1 MNKLNLSGA
10 VITFEDFH
18 KRKDIGSSRIRAFNV
33 CKKWGDDIGTLEPF
47 IIGKH
52 YDFIIYQK
60 VYWTDHAR
68 AYKGFK
74 ILDLCDPDFLHWGY
88 PVQEMLQEV
97 DVITVSSSEL
107 EKSLKS
113 MTNKPVY
120 LVNDGVLVDKNSPLK
135 IHKGKA
141 KKVVWYGYAE
151 NFPLLD
157 ACIYAIDKLG
167 LDLIVISSKP
177 YIITNTNSNIKLT
190 NYPWSVN
197 WLKDIVRGDIVLNPT
212 FRTGKWKYKSNNKTT
227 QAWALGMPVA
237 TNDTELLAFVDETN
251 RQAEAEKR
259 LTEVMNE
266 WTTERSVSRLKEIIE
281 KHYGQH
287 NI

>member
-1 MNKLNLSGA
+1 MNA
-10 VITFEDFH
+10 VTSW
-18 KRKDIGSSRIRAFNV
+18 SSF
-33 CKKWGDDIGTLEPF
+33 
-47 IIGKH
+47 
-52 YDFIIYQK
+52 
-60 VYWTDHAR
+60 AR
-68 AYKGFK
+68 G
-74 ILDLCDPDFLHWGY
+74 
-88 PVQEMLQEV
+88 
-97 DVITVSSSEL
+97 
-107 EKSLKS
+107 
-113 MTNKPVY
+113 
-120 LVNDGVLVDKNSPLK
+120 
-135 IHKGKA
+135 
-141 KKVVWYGYAE
+141 
-151 NFPLLD
+151 
-157 ACIYAIDKLG
+157 
-167 LDLIVISSKP
+167 
-177 YIITNTNSNIKLT
+177 
-190 NYPWSVN
+190 N